1 VFVFVLFGLNSV
13 DRRSIVGPV
22 ACRFCG
28 RETLQEITEHGTRLT
43 VFFLPVWTF
52 GRTRRVTCAACG
64 RQSDVS
70 RREAAA
76 LARR

>member
-1 VFVFVLFGLNSV
+1 MFLLFGMNSF

-22 ACRFCG
+22 RCQFCG
-28 RETLQEITEHGTRLT
+28 REALQEVVEHGTRLS
-43 VFFLPVWTF
+43 VFFIPVWTF
-52 GRTRRVTCAACG
+52 GRSYRVTCAACG
-64 RQSDVS
+64 RQSSPS